1 VQNYLI
7 TTDTRGREVIR
18 MREAERDGLPPGRA
32 RISSPYDPDARW
44 SAKGE
49 DLFWNGYKV
58 HLTETC
64 DDPAADPGGGA
75 AGGERPNLVTNV
87 ATTDGTVPDAVM
99 TEPVHAALAQR
110 ALSPGEHLVDSGY
123 PSAAGVVEAARRWG
137 ISLVSP
143 LLADTSPQ
151 ARAGEGYDRAHF
163 GIDFDTRQAT
173 CPQGHRSAGWH
184 PVTLKGRPHV
194 VIQFAAATCRDCPVR
209 TRCTRADPAKHGRQL
224 TIPAREVYQ
233 AQQAARGEQTTA
245 DWQARYAPRA
255 GAEGTMHQAVADAG
269 MRRARYRGLPK
280 TRLQHMFS
288 AVAINL
294 SRLDAYWTGRPLD
307 RSRTS
312 QLSRLEVALA
322 A

>member
-1 VQNYLI
+1 
-7 TTDTRGREVIR
+7 
-18 MREAERDGLPPGRA
+18 
-32 RISSPYDPDARW
+32 
-44 SAKGE
+44 
-49 DLFWNGYKV
+49 
-58 HLTETC
+58 
-64 DDPAADPGGGA
+64 
-75 AGGERPNLVTNV
+75 
-87 ATTDGTVPDAVM
+87 
-99 TEPVHAALAQR
+99 
-110 ALSPGEHLVDSGY
+110 
-123 PSAAGVVEAARRWG
+123 
-137 ISLVSP
+137 
-143 LLADTSPQ
+143 
-151 ARAGEGYDRAHF
+151 
-163 GIDFDTRQAT
+163 
-173 CPQGHRSAGWH
+173 
-184 PVTLKGRPHV
+184 V

-255 GAEGTMHQAVADAG
+255 GAEGTIHQAVADAG